1 MSQVISIAK
10 LFTFHFQIIL
20 KNSNKE
26 KHIGQTLCTGNY
38 STHDGL
44 VNGANG
50 IFQALNK
57 LHNSLKVIWI
67 LFNNPKSGQLT

>member
-1 MSQVISIAK
+1 
-10 LFTFHFQIIL
+10 L
-20 KNSNKE
+20 NKE
-26 KHIGQTLCTGNY
+26 KHIGQTLCISNY

-50 IFQALNK
+50 IFQALSK
-57 LHNSLKVIWI
+57 LTYSLKVIWI